1 MEMSGKNESMYNGSS
16 MWRSNLFSQSDIV
29 DFMDFQ
35 KYMQKQKKITL
46 RLETDNFPSP
56 R

>member
-1 MEMSGKNESMYNGSS
+1 MVATCED
-16 MWRSNLFSQSDIV
+16 LTFFSQSDIV